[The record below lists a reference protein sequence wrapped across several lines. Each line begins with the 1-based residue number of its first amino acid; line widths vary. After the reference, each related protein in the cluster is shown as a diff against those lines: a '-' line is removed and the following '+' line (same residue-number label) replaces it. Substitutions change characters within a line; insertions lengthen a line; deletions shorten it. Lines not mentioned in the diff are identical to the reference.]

1 MKKPSSPLSHIH
13 VLRVVKRSLLV
24 LAVSLF
30 TACALVSAAF
40 AAFTYWLLPNLDQYR
55 PRLEQTLSG
64 ALGHHVSIG
73 RLSGHWQDVAPQ
85 FELSGVSIANPVSG
99 QALTLSRVTVQ
110 PSWTS
115 LWTWEPRLAMRV
127 DGPSVELRRGADG
140 VIYLNGFD
148 LTSGPSSDN
157 ALGNWLLRQPSL
169 EILNARLSWQDERL
183 GLPRLDLQRGQLT
196 LDRHLLG
203 HRLQLSG
210 VPAATLGKGFQLS
223 ASWRGDDINGWERW
237 SGSVKVALNGA
248 RADVWSRYMRE
259 LGVLH
264 RGEGDGTLEMSFS
277 DGSVSSLQAD
287 VSVRNAAYTP
297 PSARELVLPQLQGKL
312 QLDRQSGGSY
322 KIVASDLTLASVTG
336 LAFDKSSI
344 KGQWQPGVKGG
355 GELTLDN
362 VDVGHLTPLIHAL
375 GVDANPL
382 FARFSPR
389 GALHDVTLAWQGA
402 AEAPSSFKV
411 KTRFEALGWQ
421 PFADLP
427 GVSGV
432 SGRIE
437 FSEAGGRLALDTG
450 KAEVNYPAVF
460 AQILPF
466 DRLSADVEWKQKQGR
481 LDIDFHKVAFA
492 NADLSGELSGSY
504 RHAGEGSGSVDLSA
518 GIEQVKAAR
527 IAAYLPHHVGEH
539 TTHWLRQGLQDG
551 VARNLK
557 MKLSGDLDKFPFAG
571 GKGGE
576 FLVEA
581 DIEKARL
588 LYQQG
593 WPAID
598 DIDAKLRFHNEGM
611 QVLAQRASTVGVPL
625 REVTAEIDQL
635 GADVP
640 WLRIDGKVEDRL
652 DRMLAFT
659 TKSPV
664 DGWLGGFTGR
674 IRASGPAALR
684 LKLDVPL
691 AGSDSTRVRGDL
703 DFQRNSLKLGGL
715 PLPELDAAQGRL
727 TFTERGVDSKGLQ
740 LKAFGGPFRLAAH
753 TGADK
758 RMRFEIAGDADNRAV
773 LQQYLSSLAPLA
785 GGRSRFDGQFVV
797 RDGLESLQLTSSL
810 QGLSLDAPKPFGKT
824 AAATLPLQLQ
834 LKPAP
839 ARFAG
844 AMRLEFQLADLLA
857 GRLRLGGDGELQ
869 AGALG
874 IGRQPGEFPASGL
887 ALRLQQPRIDLDD
900 WLPWA
905 AKLDVGGKGGA
916 QSGAPLTVDVDT
928 PELSAAG
935 FTLHQVSARVS
946 HRGQGGQWSAQLRS
960 REAVG
965 EVDYLADGGGQ
976 LHADLSR
983 LALNWPL
990 RAESGATP
998 SSLKQQLP
1006 AMKVHIGELLLQ
1018 NRSIGQLDMMARRD
1032 GSVWRMDPL
1041 KLVSPEGTLTG
1052 SMQVDEQGAGRVDS
1066 RFALDVSNAGK
1077 LLARFGQGD
1086 VFRNGQG
1093 RLAGQLSWPGGLS
1106 DLDAAHL
1113 SGQMELD
1120 FKNGRFA
1127 KVDPGAARLLG
1138 ALSLQSLPRRIRL
1151 DFTDVFSDGFAFDT
1165 LQGKA
1170 SVRDGVFR
1178 SDKVEMKSPS
1188 AEVNIA
1194 GSVDL
1199 ASETQA
1205 LKVKVVPHVAES
1217 VALAAGAA
1225 LLNPVVGIATLAA
1238 QKVLQDPVGKI
1249 LSLEYEVS
1257 GSLKDP
1263 QVKRVNVGDPVQI
1276 KGKKP

>member
-13 VLRVVKRSLLV
+13 VLRVLKRSLLV

-40 AAFTYWLLPNLDQYR
+40 AAFTFWLLPNLDQYR
-55 PRLEQTLSG
+55 PRLEQSLSG
-64 ALGHHVSIG
+64 ALGHRVSIS

-115 LWTWEPRLAMRV
+115 LWSWEVRLAMRV
-127 DGPSVELRRGADG
+127 DGPAVELRRSVGG
-140 VIYLNGFD
+140 TIYLNGFD

-169 EILNARLSWQDERL
+169 EIRNARLSWEDERL
-183 GLPRLDLQRGQLT
+183 GLPRLDLRQGSLT
-196 LDRHLLG
+196 LERNLLG
-203 HRLQLSG
+203 HRVQLSG

-223 ASWRGDDINGWERW
+223 ASWRGDDINGWPQW

-248 RADVWSRYMRE
+248 RADIWSRYMRE
-259 LGVLH
+259 MGVLH

-287 VSVRNAAYTP
+287 VSVRDAAYTP

-312 QLDRQSGGSY
+312 QLDRQFNGSY
-322 KIVASDLTLASVTG
+322 KIAASELTLASSTG

-344 KGQWQPGVKGG
+344 KGQWQPGAKGG

-362 VDVGHLTPLIHAL
+362 VDVGHLTPFIHAL

-389 GALHDVTLAWQGA
+389 GALHDVTLAWKGPVESPA
-402 AEAPSSFKV
+402 SFSV
-411 KTRFEALGWQ
+411 KSRFEALGWQ

-427 GVSGV
+427 GVAGAA
-432 SGRIE
+432 GRIE
-437 FSEAGGRLALDTG
+437 FSETGGRLALDTG
-450 KAEVNYPAVF
+450 KAEVVYPAVF
-460 AQILPF
+460 AQALPF
-466 DRLSADVEWKQKQGR
+466 DHLSADVSWKQQGSK
-481 LDIDFHKVAFA
+481 LDIALRKVAFA

-504 RHAGEGSGSVDLSA
+504 RRSGEGAGSVDLSA
-518 GIEQVKAAR
+518 GIAQIKAAR
-527 IAAYLPHHVGEH
+527 VAAYLPRHVGEH
-539 TTHWLRQGLQDG
+539 TSSWLRQGLQDG
-551 VARNLK
+551 IARNVR
-557 MKLSGDLDKFPFAG
+557 MKLAGNLDQFPFPG
-571 GKGGE
+571 GKDGE

-588 LYQQG
+588 SYQQG
-593 WPAID
+593 WPTID
-598 DIDAKLRFHNEGM
+598 DIDARLRFHNEGM

-625 REVTAEIDQL
+625 RQVTAVIDQL

-640 WLRIDGKVEDRL
+640 WLKIDGQVEDRL

-659 TKSPV
+659 VKSPV
-664 DGWLGGFTGR
+664 DGMLGGFTGR
-674 IRASGPAALR
+674 IRAGGPAS
-684 LKLDVPL
+684 LKLKLEVPL
-691 AGSDSTRVRGDL
+691 AGKDSTRVRGDL
-703 DFQRNSLKLGGL
+703 DFQRNVLRLGGL
-715 PLPELDAAQGRL
+715 PLPELDAVQGRL

-740 LKAFGGPFRLAAH
+740 LKAFGGPFRLTAH

-758 RMRFEIAGDADNRAV
+758 RMRFDVSGDADGRTL
-773 LQQYLSSLAPLA
+773 LQQYLPPLAPLA
-785 GGRSRFDGQFVV
+785 GGHSRFEGQFVI
-797 RDGLESLQLTSSL
+797 RDGLESLLLSSSL
-810 QGLSLDAPKPFGKT
+810 QGLSLDAPKPFGKP
-824 AAATLPLQLQ
+824 AAAAQPLQLQ
-834 LKPAP
+834 LRPAP
-839 ARFAG
+839 PRFPG
-844 AMRLEFQLADLLA
+844 AMRLEFQLADALA
-857 GRLRLGGDGELQ
+857 GRLRLGEDGELQ
-869 AGALG
+869 SGALG
-874 IGRQPGEFPASGL
+874 IGRQPGELPANGL
-887 ALRLQQPRIDLDD
+887 ALRLQQPRIDLDE
-900 WLPWA
+900 WLPWVSR
-905 AKLDVGGKGGA
+905 LDGGKDGA
-916 QSGAPLTVDVDT
+916 HGNAPLTVDVDT

-935 FTLHQVSARVS
+935 FSLHQVSAKVS
-946 HRGQGGQWSAQLRS
+946 HRGQGAQWSAQLRS

-965 EVDYLADGGGQ
+965 QIDYLADGAGQ
-976 LHADLSR
+976 LQADLSR
-983 LALNWPL
+983 LALSWPL
-990 RAESGATP
+990 RAEGGSAP

-1018 NRSIGQLDMMARRD
+1018 NRSIGQVDMMARRS

-1041 KLVSPEGTLTG
+1041 KLAAPEGTLTG
-1052 SMQVDEQGAGRVDS
+1052 SVQVDEQGAGRVDS
-1066 RFALDVSNAGK
+1066 RFSLDVANAGK

-1093 RLAGQLSWPGGLS
+1093 RLSGQLSWPGGLS

-1170 SVRDGVFR
+1170 SVHDGVFR
-1178 SDKVEMKSPS
+1178 SDRVEMKSPS

>member
-13 VLRVVKRSLLV
+13 VLRVLKRSLLV
-24 LAVSLF
+24 MAVSLF
-30 TACALVSAAF
+30 TASALVF
-40 AAFTYWLLPNLDQYR
+40 AAFSAFTFWLLPNLDQYR
-55 PRLEQTLSG
+55 PRLEQSLSG
-64 ALGHHVSIG
+64 ALGHRVSIG
-73 RLSGHWQDVAPQ
+73 RLSGRWLDVAPQ

-115 LWTWEPRLAMRV
+115 LWAWEPRLAVRV
-127 DGPSVELRRGADG
+127 DGPSVELRRSAAGI
-140 VIYLNGFD
+140 IYLNGFD
-148 LTSGPSSDN
+148 LTSAPSGDN

-196 LDRHLLG
+196 LERQLLG

-210 VPAATLGKGFQLS
+210 VPAASLGKGFQLG
-223 ASWRGDDINGWERW
+223 ADWRGDDINGWQQW

-248 RADVWSRYMRE
+248 RADIWSRYMRE

-264 RGEGDGTLEMSFS
+264 RGEGDGTLEISFS

-287 VSVRNAAYTP
+287 VSVRDAAYTP
-297 PSARELVLPQLQGKL
+297 PSSRELALPQLQGKL
-312 QLDRQSGGSY
+312 QLDRQFNGSY
-322 KIVASDLTLASVTG
+322 KIAASDLTLASATG

-344 KGQWQPGVKGG
+344 KGQWRPGAKGG

-362 VDVGHLTPLIHAL
+362 VNVGHLTPFIHAL

-382 FARFSPR
+382 FARFSPS
-389 GALHDVTLAWQGA
+389 GALHEVTVAWQGPV
-402 AEAPSSFKV
+402 EAPTSFKA
-411 KTRFEALGWQ
+411 KSRFEALGWQ
-421 PFADLP
+421 PFGDLP

-460 AQILPF
+460 AQALPF
-466 DRLSADVEWKQKQGR
+466 DRLSADVEWSQRDGKLG
-481 LDIDFHKVAFA
+481 IDFHKVAFA
-492 NADLSGELSGSY
+492 NADLSGELHGGY
-504 RHAGEGSGSVDLSA
+504 RHAGSGSGSVDLSA
-518 GIEQVKAAR
+518 SVAQLKAAR
-527 IAAYLPHHVGEH
+527 VAAYLPRHVGEH
-539 TTHWLRQGLQDG
+539 TAGWLRQGLQDG
-551 VARNLK
+551 IARNVK
-557 MKLSGDLDKFPFAG
+557 MKLAGDLDQFPFAG

-588 LYQQG
+588 LFQPG
-593 WPAID
+593 WPTID
-598 DIDAKLRFHNEGM
+598 DIDAKLRFRNEGM
-611 QVLAQRASTVGVPL
+611 QVLAQKASTAGVPL
-625 REVTAEIDQL
+625 RDVSVGIDEL

-640 WLRIDGKVEDRL
+640 WLKIDGRVDDRL
-652 DRMLAFT
+652 DRMLAYT
-659 TKSPV
+659 AKSPV

-674 IRASGPAALR
+674 ARATGAAALQ
-684 LKLDVPL
+684 LKLEVPL
-691 AGSDSTRVRGDL
+691 AGNENVKVRGDL
-703 DFQRNSLKLGGL
+703 DFHGNQLKLGGL
-715 PLPELDAAQGRL
+715 PLPELNAVQGRL

-740 LKAFGGPFRLAAH
+740 LKAFGGPFRLAAR

-758 RMRFEIAGDADNRAV
+758 RMRFEVAGEADGKAV
-773 LQQYLSSLAPLA
+773 LRQYLPPLAALA
-785 GGRSRFDGQFVV
+785 GGHARFEGQFAV
-797 RDGLESLQLTSSL
+797 RDGLESLALTSSL
-810 QGLSLDAPKPFGKT
+810 KGLSLDAPKPFGK
-824 AAATLPLQLQ
+824 AADDSMPLQLQ

-839 ARFAG
+839 ARFPG
-844 AMRLEFQLADLLA
+844 AMRLEFQLAEQMA
-857 GRLRLGGDGELQ
+857 GQLRLGPDGELQ

-874 IGRQPGEFPASGL
+874 IGRRAGELPANGL
-887 ALRLQQPRIDLDD
+887 ALRLQLPRIDLDE
-900 WLPWA
+900 WLPWSA
-905 AKLDVGGKGGA
+905 RLNGGMA
-916 QSGAPLTVDVDT
+916 QPQSGMPLLIDIDT

-935 FTLHQVSARVS
+935 FTLHQVSAKMAN
-946 HRGQGGQWSAQLRS
+946 RGSGGQWGAQLRS
-960 REAVG
+960 REAAG
-965 EVDYLADGGGQ
+965 ELDYLAEGAGQ
-976 LHADLSR
+976 LHANLSR

-990 RAESGATP
+990 RAEGSSTP
-998 SSLKQQLP
+998 SALKQQLP

-1032 GSVWRMDPL
+1032 GSVWRMAPL
-1041 KLVSPEGTLTG
+1041 KLVAPEGTLAG
-1052 SMQVDEQGAGRVDS
+1052 SMLVDEKGEGQVDS
-1066 RFALDVSNAGK
+1066 HFTLDVSNAGK
-1077 LLARFGQGD
+1077 LMARFGQGD

-1093 RLAGQLSWPGGLS
+1093 RLSGQLSWPGGLS

-1120 FKNGRFA
+1120 FKSGRFA

-1170 SVRDGVFR
+1170 SVNDGVFR

-1199 ASETQA
+1199 AKETQA

-1263 QVKRVNVGDPVQI
+1263 QVKRVNVGDPVRI
-1276 KGKKP
+1276 KGRKP